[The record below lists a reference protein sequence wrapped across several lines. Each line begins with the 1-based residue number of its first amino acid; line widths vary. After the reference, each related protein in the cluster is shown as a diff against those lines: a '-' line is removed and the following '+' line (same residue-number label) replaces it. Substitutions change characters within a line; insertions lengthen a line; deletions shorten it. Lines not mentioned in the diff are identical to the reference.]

1 MGIKLIPTTGSI
13 LVLDFATVLQLS
25 EEYYAPGSLGS
36 FNLQLNIGVSNNT
49 GVTWPGSQ
57 YEMIIMPMNTVVFV
71 NEKGTSS
78 TFIALLTKEDVLQ
91 ASAQEPYTK
100 FEVKRMVGG
109 GFLDA
114 LKSSMGWLSSKL
126 PFIKQGLGAIE
137 HPLAQT
143 GHNVLHALGYGK
155 GRLADRL
162 M

>member
-1 MGIKLIPTTGSI
+1 M
-13 LVLDFATVLQLS
+13 
-25 EEYYAPGSLGS
+25 SLFLG
-36 FNLQLNIGVSNNT
+36 NH
-49 GVTWPGSQ
+49 
-57 YEMIIMPMNTVVFV
+57 
-71 NEKGTSS
+71 
-78 TFIALLTKEDVLQ
+78 ALQ

-155 GRLADRL
+155 GKLADRL